1 MDDARVTDLLEAMK
15 THPAFNLIR
24 ADLVGNSSDLD
35 YALDCAIAC
44 LKQEGMY

>member
-1 MDDARVTDLLEAMK
+1 MDDVAVIELLEAMK

-24 ADLVGNSSDLD
+24 EDLVGNSNDLN
-35 YALDCAIAC
+35 YALDYAIAC